1 MSQTTQNARAQPHL
15 HSQSTVKPSSAPVTC
30 QVPQMTILV
39 VARGF
44 AVPQEPRCPKWGQ
57 ICKDACGKLLVTF
70 KTDEIQKKKVND
82 RFRHHCRITLLQLVL
97 PSTSTPWAM
106 ASSGTLGEGCQILG
120 EGGWDADGRRSLWAY
135 FSTPGPAGQDW
146 LHHSESGI
154 SRCYWCGTGIIHSAC
169 CRCREIPQ
177 MASFFKTPLPKSFK
191 TKLAISVCI
200 DAPFL
205 LLIFALYLYWCEE
218 QAAAIV
224 APAHGRK
231 EIIFRNPVNGGGSL
245 FCSGFDFCF
254 ALLLLLYLTSK

>member
-1 MSQTTQNARAQPHL
+1 MHVSSPICIPRAHWSPALPPWHAGSPDDHPHGGTWVCRATGATLSQLGTDMQ
-15 HSQSTVKPSSAPVTC
+15 
-30 QVPQMTILV
+30 
-39 VARGF
+39 
-44 AVPQEPRCPKWGQ
+44 RCLWETAGY
-57 ICKDACGKLLVTF
+57 
-70 KTDEIQKKKVND
+70 IQDWRDPKKVND

-120 EGGWDADGRRSLWAY
+120 EGGWAADGRRSLWAY

-200 DAPFL
+200 GAPFL
-205 LLIFALYLYWCEE
+205 LLIFALYHYWCEE
-218 QAAAIV
+218 QAAAAV
-224 APAHGRK
+224 TPARGWK

-245 FCSGFDFCF
+245 FCLGFDFCF

>member
-1 MSQTTQNARAQPHL
+1 MHVPSPICIPRAQWSPALPPRRARFPGWPSSWWHVGLPCHRSHVVPTGDRHAKMLVGNCWL
-15 HSQSTVKPSSAPVTC
+15 HSRLTRS
-30 QVPQMTILV
+30 
-39 VARGF
+39 
-44 AVPQEPRCPKWGQ
+44 
-57 ICKDACGKLLVTF
+57 
-70 KTDEIQKKKVND
+70 KKKVND
-82 RFRHHCRITLLQLVL
+82 RFQHHCRITLFQLVL

-205 LLIFALYLYWCEE
+205 LLIFALYHYWCKE
-218 QAAAIV
+218 QAVAIV
-224 APAHGRK
+224 TPAHGWK

-245 FCSGFDFCF
+245 FCLGFDFCF